1 MAQLREIFLTSYP
14 QILRTTMKRNLWS
27 SVMRFDLSNLIL
39 EHRIFTKQ
47 SRNIKHPIAMF
58 RAQTIVP
65 CLILPLCQYSLSF
78 FVSKIG
84 TCILNLSVLMHYIL
98 AIIIFSQSQ
107 SVFTSLSSFF
117 FHNIHFFVKKKVTY
131 YKATSIRN

>member
-1 MAQLREIFLTSYP
+1 MAQLREIVFIWYL
-14 QILRTTMKRNLWS
+14 QILRTTMKRNVWS
-27 SVMRFDLSNLIL
+27 SVMRFDISNLIL

-47 SRNIKHPIAMF
+47 SRNIKQPIFMF
-58 RAQTIVP
+58 RAQTIVQ

-84 TCILNLSVLMHYIL
+84 TCILNLSVLMHYKL
-98 AIIIFSQSQ
+98 AMIIFSQSQ
-107 SVFTSLSSFF
+107 SVFYFSFKFF
-117 FHNIHFFVKKKVTY
+117 FHNIHFLHYTH